1 MVVRIYGILIIYYK
15 MWVMADVSIVM
26 GTDIKYAIGYMNKVV
41 GNN

>member
-26 GTDIKYAIGYMNKVV
+26 GIDIKYAIGYMNMVV
-41 GNN
+41 GKN